1 MIGLIV
7 FNVLFLVG
15 CATAFYHYNRSANV
29 KIGKIQDI
37 NAIDVIK
44 RMSANNNN
52 MSISINEKID
62 INKQL
67 QVEVDILARKFTV
80 VNIVEGGNVK
90 VLANYLA

>member
-37 NAIDVIK
+37 NAIDV
-44 RMSANNNN
+44 
-52 MSISINEKID
+52 
-62 INKQL
+62 NKQL